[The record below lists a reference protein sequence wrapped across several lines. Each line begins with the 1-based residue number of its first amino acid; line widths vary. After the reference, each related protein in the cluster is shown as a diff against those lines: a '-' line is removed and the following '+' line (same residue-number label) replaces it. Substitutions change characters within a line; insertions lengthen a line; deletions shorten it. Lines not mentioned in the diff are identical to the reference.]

1 MTTPT
6 TRTGPPDHS
15 DDGLVAHR
23 VALVTGGTRGIG
35 AAVSKALANEGAS
48 VAAGYWH
55 DHEKAEKFV
64 SGMEGD
70 HPRRQFS
77 THEVVLASPAT
88 RTARHGANL
97 YRGPE
102 PPWRCR

>member
-1 MTTPT
+1 MTTAT
-6 TRTGPPDHS
+6 AQTSPPDHS

-97 YRGPE
+97 
-102 PPWRCR
+102 

>member
-1 MTTPT
+1 MTTPAT
-6 TRTGPPDHS
+6 QTSPDHS

-55 DHEKAEKFV
+55 NQEKAEKFA
-64 SGMEGD
+64 SGMQGGPPAAAVQ
-70 HPRRQFS
+70 HARGQHRRRGRLPPRR
-77 THEVVLASPAT
+77 P
-88 RTARHGANL
+88 
-97 YRGPE
+97 
-102 PPWRCR
+102 

>member
-1 MTTPT
+1 MTTSAIQT
-6 TRTGPPDHS
+6 SPDHS

-55 DHEKAEKFV
+55 DHEKAEK
-64 SGMEGD
+64 
-70 HPRRQFS
+70 
-77 THEVVLASPAT
+77 T
-88 RTARHGANL
+88 
-97 YRGPE
+97 
-102 PPWRCR
+102 